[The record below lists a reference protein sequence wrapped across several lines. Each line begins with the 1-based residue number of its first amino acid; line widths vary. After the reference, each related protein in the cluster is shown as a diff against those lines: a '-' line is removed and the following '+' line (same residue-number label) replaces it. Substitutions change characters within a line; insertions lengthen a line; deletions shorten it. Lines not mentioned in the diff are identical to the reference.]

1 MTYGSFIFWS
11 HKCWCCLPLQL
22 LGNDTTQQF
31 DNLKVN
37 LSDVNIFSNDT
48 RNSLTELRDSGVDD
62 IDFASFLNEVTLYF
76 KLVVCCYFINS
87 FIALFFFFLL

>member
-1 MTYGSFIFWS
+1 MNWWMTYGSFIFWS

-48 RNSLTELRDSGVDD
+48 RNSLTELRDSGVDG
-62 IDFASFLNEVTLYF
+62 IDFASFLNEVTL
-76 KLVVCCYFINS
+76 
-87 FIALFFFFLL
+87 